1 MHRITRIVR
10 GAALVAFLASG
21 SRAQSPDPRGRE
33 TPVTSRLSGLY
44 AAALATDLD
53 APPVPREFRGVW
65 IATVDNIDW
74 PSKPGLPVETQK
86 AELLALLDHAARL
99 RLNAVIFQVRPAADA
114 LYQSKLEPWSAFLT
128 GRNGRAPV
136 PAWDPLSFAVTE
148 AHRRGLEL
156 HAWFNPYRA
165 RYRGERGPV
174 SARHVSKTMPAVVK
188 RYGPYL
194 WMDPGESSVR
204 AHTTKVILDVVRRYD
219 IDGVHIDDYFYP
231 YVERDRRGRPI
242 PFPDDR
248 SWTRYRRSGGT
259 LDRDAWRR
267 RNVDMLVQSL
277 YREIKSVKPWVKFG
291 VSPFGIWRP
300 GFPASVRG
308 LDAYDELFA
317 DSRRWFAEGWLDYL
331 APQLYWPVGAPQQ
344 SYPALLE
351 WWAGQNQRGRHLW
364 PGNATYKVTDAGSGR
379 WPATEVVRQITL
391 TRDQPGAGGN
401 VHFNMTA
408 LVRSVDALSS
418 RLTDGPYA
426 GPALVPASPWLTR
439 RQPSTPIV
447 SATRNA
453 NGLNLRI
460 SVPADRTATSSRP
473 RWWLVRA
480 RYGDGWRAQVVD
492 AGTPSVLVS
501 PGASGELPD
510 FMVVN
515 AVDRAG
521 VESPSVTFLP
531 TRAATGERQASGS
544 RPANQFDSSLEP
556 KIPGRP

>member
-1 MHRITRIVR
+1 MMRNPITS
-10 GAALVAFLASG
+10 LVVTGGLVMASASG
-21 SRAQSPDPRGRE
+21 SAQSPGVPGRE
-33 TPVTSRLSGLY
+33 SRVTSPVSGLY
-44 AAALATDLD
+44 APALASDLE

-74 PSKPGLPVETQK
+74 PSKAGLPVDSQK
-86 AELLALLDHAARL
+86 AELLALFDRAARI
-99 RLNAVIFQVRPAADA
+99 RLNAVILQVRPAADA
-114 LYQSKLEPWSAFLT
+114 FYMSRLEPWSVYLT
-128 GRNGRAPV
+128 GRNGRPPV
-136 PAWDPLSFAVTE
+136 PAWDPLAFAVAE
-148 AHRRGLEL
+148 AHSRGLEL

-165 RYRGERGPV
+165 RYRGDRGPL

-188 RYGPYL
+188 KYGAYL
-194 WMDPGESSVR
+194 WMDPGEPSVR

-231 YVERDRRGRPI
+231 YQERDRRGRII

-248 SWTRYRRSGGT
+248 SWTRYRRTGGT

-267 RNVDMLVQSL
+267 RNVDLLVQQL

-308 LDAYDELFA
+308 LDAYDALFA
-317 DSRRWFAEGWLDYL
+317 DSRRWFAEGWLDYF
-331 APQLYWPVGAPQQ
+331 APQLYWPVDAPQQ

-364 PGNATYKVTDAGSGR
+364 PGNGTYKVTDGGSAR
-379 WPATEVVRQITL
+379 WPATEVVQQIAL

-401 VHFNMTA
+401 VHYNMTA
-408 LVRSVDALSS
+408 LMRSVDALAD
-418 RLTDGPYA
+418 RLATGPYA
-426 GPALVPASPWLTR
+426 GPALVPASPWLETR
-439 RQPSTPIV
+439 APSTPIV
-447 SATRNA
+447 RVTRDSRN
-453 NGLNLRI
+453 LNLRI
-460 SVPADRTATSSRP
+460 SVPADRTASSSTP

-492 AGTPSVLVS
+492 ARAQSVTVS
-501 PGASGELPD
+501 PGAGRELPD
-510 FMVVN
+510 FVVVN

-521 VESPSVTFLP
+521 VESQGVRIIPAG
-531 TRAATGERQASGS
+531 AAAGNR
-544 RPANQFDSSLEP
+544 
-556 KIPGRP
+556 